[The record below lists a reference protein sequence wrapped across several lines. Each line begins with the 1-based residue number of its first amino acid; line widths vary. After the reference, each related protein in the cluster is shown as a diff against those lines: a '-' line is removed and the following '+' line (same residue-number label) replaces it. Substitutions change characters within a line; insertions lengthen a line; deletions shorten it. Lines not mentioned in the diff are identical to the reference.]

1 MKNIISMGLVVILF
15 SGCGE
20 LAYKRGASAQDL
32 AAAKKGCQSAG
43 SKESID
49 KCLEENGWLV
59 QDLGTIGLP
68 DSELFATATVTDDN
82 RNLAQPSTSED
93 KVEKND
99 IDETVTAASDK
110 RVIPKNANSN
120 RKIEVKPAPNPFEN
134 YKINSWWKMG
144 GNRDALEQSMVTCT
158 DKLGEAHQPDRKQ
171 QFFTRAFAA
180 CMYENGWRGLRER

>member
-1 MKNIISMGLVVILF
+1 MGLVVILL

-20 LAYKRGASAQDL
+20 LAYKRGASARDL
-32 AAAKKGCQSAG
+32 DAAKKGCQSAG

-68 DSELFATATVTDDN
+68 DSELFAIATVTDDN
-82 RNLAQPSTSED
+82 RNLTQQSTSED
-93 KVEKND
+93 KVEKSAM
-99 IDETVTAASDK
+99 DETVTVASDT
-110 RVIPKNANSN
+110 RVITKNTNSK
-120 RKIEVKPAPNPFEN
+120 RKLEVQQAPNPFEN

-144 GNRDALEQSMVTCT
+144 GNRDALEQSMTTCT

-171 QFFTRAFAA
+171 QIFTRAFAA
-180 CMYENGWRGLRER
+180 CMYENGWRGLREH